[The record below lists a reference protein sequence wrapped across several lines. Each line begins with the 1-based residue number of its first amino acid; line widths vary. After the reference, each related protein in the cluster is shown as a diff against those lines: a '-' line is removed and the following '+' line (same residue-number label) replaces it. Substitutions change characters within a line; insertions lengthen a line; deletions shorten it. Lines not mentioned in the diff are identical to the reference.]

1 MNVKIHVHI
10 YFAVISNVS
19 YTFGY
24 IKKPLVCVEFEYN
37 RNAKEKGFYNRRQV
51 GNNLKERQ
59 LLMLEKSFNKAQK
72 DGYLPPREG
81 TTKRPPVPGPVGNPV
96 GKVPRGS
103 IGPVIKRENDR
114 MQMQ

>member
-1 MNVKIHVHI
+1 
-10 YFAVISNVS
+10 
-19 YTFGY
+19 
-24 IKKPLVCVEFEYN
+24 
-37 RNAKEKGFYNRRQV
+37 
-51 GNNLKERQ
+51 
-59 LLMLEKSFNKAQK
+59 MLEKSFNKAQK

-114 MQMQ
+114 MKMQ

>member
-1 MNVKIHVHI
+1 MTDN
-10 YFAVISNVS
+10 
-19 YTFGY
+19 
-24 IKKPLVCVEFEYN
+24 
-37 RNAKEKGFYNRRQV
+37 KEKGKQDTVINV
-51 GNNLKERQ
+51 GK
-59 LLMLEKSFNKAQK
+59 KFFNKAQK